1 MEENIVIRNEK
12 KEDWVNV
19 NHWDFVKS
27 IEEEPRLS
35 S

>member
-27 IEEEPRLS
+27 PFIFQFDP
-35 S
+35 